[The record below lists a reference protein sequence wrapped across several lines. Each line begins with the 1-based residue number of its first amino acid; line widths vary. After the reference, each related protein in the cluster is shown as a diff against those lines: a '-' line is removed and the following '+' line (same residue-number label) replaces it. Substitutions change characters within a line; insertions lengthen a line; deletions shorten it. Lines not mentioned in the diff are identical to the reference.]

1 MQGILGRERQRLLRQ
16 DRRASLRWCDLRFVK
31 TFLRRV
37 NLLDAEA
44 ARMTIYRI
52 QAVAPERVHMQC
64 ENNERNGEDSRN
76 GDTHLQNNQI
86 KLIRSEDHNGHE
98 HTEGHL
104 RRLFPRSSEP

>member
-44 ARMTIYRI
+44 ARMIIYRI
-52 QAVAPERVHMQC
+52 QAVAPEKYTCSARTMRETAKIQ
-64 ENNERNGEDSRN
+64 EAATPISR
-76 GDTHLQNNQI
+76 I
-86 KLIRSEDHNGHE
+86 IRLS
-98 HTEGHL
+98 
-104 RRLFPRSSEP
+104 